1 MENQEKRILKG
12 FEIVEAES
20 RTGNVFYK
28 LVVKTQK
35 DKECALFLSENQK
48 EVVDL
53 FGEANCWVDVEQ
65 RKSAENKTY
74 NVIALHVADEEVF
87 DFFVKDRAFITLAKL
102 HAKNA

>member
-48 EVVDL
+48 EVIDL
-53 FGEANCWVDVEQ
+53 VGVENCWVDIET
-65 RKSAENKTY
+65 RKSSENKIY

>member
-35 DKECALFLSENQK
+35 DKDCALFLSENQN
-48 EVVDL
+48 EVIDL
-53 FGEANCWVDVEQ
+53 VGVENCWVDIET
-65 RKSAENKTY
+65 RKSSENKIY